1 MLIRSFIY
9 SDSSRKRDVVI
20 IEPWREFEIMNP
32 GISRPKS
39 RISFVPLKMM
49 KSELIYEKEI
59 PPNISFHAIRSLKE
73 RIDNKD
79 FVKWVLGTISSYDFN
94 IGSI

>member
-39 RISFVPLKMM
+39 RISFVPLKMI
-49 KSELIYEKEI
+49 KSELIYEKKI
-59 PPNISFHAIRSLKE
+59 PPNISFHAIKSLKE
-73 RIDNKD
+73 EIENKD
-79 FVKWVLGTISSYDFN
+79 FVKWMLNIISSYDFN